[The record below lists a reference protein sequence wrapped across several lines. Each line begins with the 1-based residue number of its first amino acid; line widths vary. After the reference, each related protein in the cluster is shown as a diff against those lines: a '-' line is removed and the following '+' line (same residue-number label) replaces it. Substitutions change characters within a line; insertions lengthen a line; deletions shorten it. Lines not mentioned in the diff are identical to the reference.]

1 MTLYTPLLWQYIVHA
16 RVMLCIY
23 QHTKCEVPSFTD
35 SKEMIGGNIKKTGH
49 VIMTTPIKV

>member
-1 MTLYTPLLWQYIVHA
+1 
-16 RVMLCIY
+16 MLCIY